1 MTIIEQA
8 RALGAA
14 LQQDELYKSYMAA
27 AEKVDKAP
35 AVQKKIGEFNN
46 MRRELSLE
54 MAKEEKDAD
63 RLTSL
68 DTDIRALYDEIMA
81 LPEMAEFNAEKEK
94 FDKLMKSITYIL
106 QQASEG
112 EDPMTCAETAPTCT
126 GSCASCG
133 GCG

>member
-14 LQQDELYKSYMAA
+14 IQQDELYKSYMAA

-46 MRRELSLE
+46 MRRELSIE
-54 MAKEEKDAD
+54 MAKEDKDAD

-68 DTDIRALYDEIMA
+68 DTDIRAVYDEIMA

-94 FDKLMKSITYIL
+94 FDKLMKGVTYIL
-106 QQASEG
+106 SQAAEG
-112 EDPMTCAETAPTCT
+112 EDPMTCPETAPSCS
-126 GSCASCG
+126 GSCATCG